1 MPIITGTTGND
12 NLVGTIGNDTI
23 NALAGNDTLDGG
35 SGNDSLNGGDG
46 NDTLIGGLS
55 ADTMFG
61 GFGNDTYYIDNI
73 GDVIL
78 EYTTGG
84 GIDTV
89 YSTLSLDASTI
100 IENIYLQG
108 SLNVYA
114 TGNTADNILG
124 SNSGD
129 NSLAG
134 AAGNDS
140 YVFNSAWGNDTI
152 IDSSGRDTINLSAL
166 TTGVSVNLAS
176 LSNGNEVSTTGGS
189 INWDSTSYIENAI
202 TGSGN
207 DILYG
212 SSGNDFLVAGA
223 GNDQLNGLT
232 GNDTLVG
239 GDGNDTYGFAKGR
252 GQDVIFDS
260 SGKDTALLGNTV
272 LQNQVALF
280 KTASGDLQIGF
291 TDNASDLLTV
301 KNFATS
307 GNQVEKFLL
316 STGNYLTN
324 ADVNSVIQAMSS
336 YAVSNGVSFTSLAD
350 VEANSNL
357 MGIINAAWHA

>member
-1 MPIITGTTGND
+1 MATITGTMGND
-12 NLVGTIGNDTI
+12 TLIGTVGNDTI
-23 NALAGNDTLDGG
+23 DGLAGNDSLDG
-35 SGNDSLNGGDG
+35 SAGNDSLTGGDG
-46 NDTLIGGLS
+46 NDTLVGGLG

-61 GFGNDTYYIDNI
+61 GYGNDTYYLDNI
-73 GDVIL
+73 GDVIT

-89 YSTLSLDASTI
+89 YSTLSLNASTI
-100 IENIYLQG
+100 LENIYLQG

-114 TGNTADNILG
+114 TGNTFDNILG
-124 SNSGD
+124 SNLGN
-129 NSLAG
+129 NSLTG
-134 AAGNDS
+134 GAGNDT
-140 YVFNSAWGNDTI
+140 YVFAPTWGNDTV
-152 IDSSGRDTINLSAL
+152 IDSSGSDTINLSAL

-176 LSNGNEVSTTGGS
+176 LSGNEVSATGGS
-189 INWDSTSYIENAI
+189 INWDSSTYIENAI

-207 DILYG
+207 DVLYG
-212 SSGNDFLVAGA
+212 SNGNDSLVAGA

-252 GQDVIFDS
+252 GQDLIVDS
-260 SGKDTALLGNTV
+260 SGTDTTLFGSTV
-272 LQNQVALF
+272 LQNQVAIF
-280 KTASGDLQIGF
+280 KTTSGDLQIGF

-301 KNFATS
+301 QDFGMT
-307 GNQVEKFLL
+307 GHQVEKFAL

-336 YAVSNGVSFTSLAD
+336 YAVSNGVSFTSLSD
-350 VEANSNL
+350 VESNGNL